1 MAQNHRSPEGLFAGV
16 SSFRIGGLFLLLLLL
31 VLGGSLMMLQVVKSR
46 LKSSISDNLTISL
59 DSTLELVRVWEDQLE
74 NIGRLMVR
82 DSRTQEK
89 LLALIEKSSRG
100 RKTREELIAL
110 EELAWLRSHLGALCK
125 QVDYVGFVVFDET
138 GYQVG
143 ALLDGA
149 IGGRELMKASD
160 FFRRAMTGEVVLSLP
175 FWAEI
180 SLPDATGVM
189 VERRPTMFHAF
200 PIKDEN
206 GTNRG
211 VLGLRLRPEVEFS
224 KIFKGAR
231 THQTGEAY
239 AFDQDG
245 VMISDTR
252 FHGHLRT
259 IGMIPDDMRSSSI
272 LRVGVRDPGGNLTG
286 GYRPSTPPDQWPLT
300 LMANSAIR
308 GERSLNV
315 EGYNDYR
322 GVPVVGAWAWLPR
335 LGFGVTK
342 EVDYSEAYGPF
353 LVLRD
358 IFTGLVVG
366 LLLFLLVSFYLILK
380 KRKVE
385 SALDL
390 SDHYYQAVVKQ
401 SSDPIIAID
410 SSGAIQNFNPA
421 AERVFGY
428 AAKEVVGD
436 NVNRLM
442 PEPHYSAG
450 HADIQRFLGNG
461 ISNVLGVRS
470 EVTGRHKDGGLIPL
484 ELSVS
489 EIKVDTTQNYCA
501 ILRDISEQKKYE
513 KELLA
518 AKEAAEEASQ
528 VKSEFMS
535 RMSHEL
541 RTPMNAILGFA
552 QLMNND
558 PRAPLSDDH
567 RENIEEIIKAGE
579 RLLFLINEILD
590 LADIEA
596 GEITLSM
603 EAVNIRDL
611 AQEISEFMIP
621 VALQNS
627 VEIINESS
635 FDEEPIYFFADRVR
649 LKQTLVNII
658 ANAIKYNRENGK
670 VWITCGA
677 RGGATGTVSIK
688 DTGVGISPDLQKRLF
703 KPFDRLEADQRGIEG
718 TGIGLALSRR
728 MIEMMEGKIYV
739 QSEPGKGSCFTI
751 EMQTVQPSEIEV
763 SGVLDTGDGLVE
775 DGKPRFTVLCVE
787 DNPANQRLMKKVFT
801 PENGYRLMIAHEA
814 NLGIELARAHNPNL
828 ILMDINL
835 PGMDGVAAL
844 RELRLFRETKSIPVV
859 AISANAN
866 EKDVDRA
873 MIAGF
878 KHYLRKPLQLEKL
891 MAVVHMEFDE

>member
-1 MAQNHRSPEGLFAGV
+1 
-16 SSFRIGGLFLLLLLL
+16 
-31 VLGGSLMMLQVVKSR
+31 
-46 LKSSISDNLTISL
+46 
-59 DSTLELVRVWEDQLE
+59 
-74 NIGRLMVR
+74 
-82 DSRTQEK
+82 
-89 LLALIEKSSRG
+89 
-100 RKTREELIAL
+100 
-110 EELAWLRSHLGALCK
+110 
-125 QVDYVGFVVFDET
+125 
-138 GYQVG
+138 
-143 ALLDGA
+143 
-149 IGGRELMKASD
+149 
-160 FFRRAMTGEVVLSLP
+160 
-175 FWAEI
+175 
-180 SLPDATGVM
+180 
-189 VERRPTMFHAF
+189 
-200 PIKDEN
+200 
-206 GTNRG
+206 
-211 VLGLRLRPEVEFS
+211 
-224 KIFKGAR
+224 
-231 THQTGEAY
+231 
-239 AFDQDG
+239 
-245 VMISDTR
+245 MISETR
-252 FHGHLRT
+252 FHDHLKT
-259 IGMIPDDMRSSSI
+259 IGMIPGDTRSFSI
-272 LRVGVRDPGGNLTG
+272 LRVGVRDPGGDLTE
-286 GYRPSTPPDQWPLT
+286 GYRPSAPPDQWPLT
-300 LMANSAIR
+300 LMATSAIR

-335 LGFGVTK
+335 LGFGVAK

-358 IFTGLVVG
+358 IFTALVAG

-380 KRKVE
+380 KRKIE

-401 SSDPIIAID
+401 STDPIIAID
-410 SSGAIQNFNPA
+410 SEGTVQDFNPA

-428 AAKEVVGD
+428 AAEEVIGG

-442 PEPHYSAG
+442 PEPHYSAS
-450 HADIQRFLGNG
+450 HADVQRFLGNG
-461 ISNVLGVRS
+461 ISKALGGRN

-489 EIKVDTTQNYCA
+489 EIKVDTTHNYCA
-501 ILRDISEQKKYE
+501 ILHDISAQKKYE
-513 KELLA
+513 KELLS

-558 PRAPLSDDH
+558 PRASLSDDH

-611 AQEISEFMIP
+611 AQEISESMIP

-670 VWITCGA
+670 VWITCDT
-677 RGGATGTVSIK
+677 RGGSTGTLSVK
-688 DTGVGISPDLQKRLF
+688 DTGVGISPELQKRLF

-728 MIEMMEGKIYV
+728 MIEMMEGTIHV
-739 QSEPGKGSCFTI
+739 QSESGKGSCFTI
-751 EMQTVQPSEIEV
+751 EMQTVRPSEVEV
-763 SGVLDTGDGLVE
+763 AGILDTAEGLAE